1 MDIKQLYTLV
11 KRDGCKRPLS
21 NIKHKVLD
29 WPSARLIDRSISP
42 RCGRIHFD
50 CARTVTCPVN
60 DASQDGDR
68 ESRSLTFS
76 QFTTT
81 AGERN
86 NTPNNDRP
94 RI

>member
-1 MDIKQLYTLV
+1 V
-11 KRDGCKRPLS
+11 RR
-21 NIKHKVLD
+21 
-29 WPSARLIDRSISP
+29 
-42 RCGRIHFD
+42 
-50 CARTVTCPVN
+50 VTCPVN

-86 NTPNNDRP
+86 NTPDNDSSH
-94 RI
+94 I